1 MTMKTLSPETILEGL
16 PHPVLVV
23 DVADR
28 VIFANPA
35 GEDLLQHS
43 SEALIGT
50 ALAEYLPEDNPLF
63 SLIAMARSRR
73 NSASDFEIRLGSP
86 RIGEHSVTAHV
97 APLTLGPVGAY
108 DGAIIISLLPRGMT
122 DTLDQQLTNMNAGRS
137 MSSMG
142 SMLAHEI
149 KNPLAGMKGAAQ
161 LLSLSIEDEED
172 QQLTALIE
180 EETDRIASL
189 IERMEAFGN
198 FESTV
203 AEPVNI
209 HEVLNHALTLAEN
222 SFGSSITFHRD
233 FDPSLPDV
241 AGHKDSLIQIV
252 LNLIKNACEAAPD
265 DRGEVTLS
273 TRYRLGTRIA
283 PAGSG
288 ERVELPLHVMITDNG
303 AGIPETLGD
312 AVFDPFVTSN
322 KAKGTGLG
330 LALVSK
336 LTDDMG
342 GFVDFESEPGKTVF
356 RLQLPMY

>member
-1 MTMKTLSPETILEGL
+1 MKLTSDIILEGL
-16 PHPVLVV
+16 PHPILVL
-23 DVADR
+23 DGDDQ
-28 VIFANPA
+28 ITFANPA
-35 GEDLLQHS
+35 GEDLLQLS
-43 SEALIGT
+43 LDTLQGT
-50 ALAEYLPEDNPLF
+50 KLTDYVPEDNPLI
-63 SLIAMARSRR
+63 SLISLARSRR
-73 NSASDFEIRLGSP
+73 NSASDFDIRLESP
-86 RIGEHSVTAHV
+86 RIGERSVTAHV
-97 APLTLGPVGAY
+97 SPLAIGGAGTY
-108 DGAIIISLLPRGMT
+108 SGAVVISLLPRGMS
-122 DTLDQQLTNMNAGRS
+122 DALDQQLTNMNAGRS

-172 QQLTALIE
+172 RQLTALIE

-189 IERMEAFGN
+189 IERMESFGN
-198 FESTV
+198 FESSV

-209 HEVLNHALTLAEN
+209 HEVLNHALQLAEN
-222 SFGSSITFHRD
+222 SFGSGVTFHQD

-241 AGHKDSLIQIV
+241 AGHKDSLIQVV

-303 AGIPETLGD
+303 PGIPDTLGD

>member
-1 MTMKTLSPETILEGL
+1 MKLTTDTILDGL
-16 PHPVLVV
+16 PHPILVL
-23 DVADR
+23 DGDDL
-28 VIFANPA
+28 ISYANPA
-35 GEDLLQHS
+35 GEDLLQLS
-43 SEALIGT
+43 LDMLQGT
-50 ALAEYLPEDNPLF
+50 KLTDYVPEDNPLI
-63 SLIAMARSRR
+63 SLISLSRSRR
-73 NSASDFEIRLGSP
+73 NSASDFDIRLESP
-86 RIGEHSVTAHV
+86 RIGERNVTAHV
-97 APLTLGPVGAY
+97 APLATGGAGTY
-108 DGAIIISLLPRGMT
+108 SGAMVISLLPRGMS
-122 DTLDQQLTNMNAGRS
+122 DALDQQLTNMNAGRS

-172 QQLTALIE
+172 RQLTVLIE
-180 EETDRIASL
+180 EETDRIAGL

-198 FESTV
+198 FESSV

-209 HEVLNHALTLAEN
+209 HEVLNHALALAEN
-222 SFGSSITFHRD
+222 SFGAGVTFHQD
-233 FDPSLPDV
+233 YDPSLPDV
-241 AGHKDSLIQIV
+241 AGHKDSLIQVV

-303 AGIPETLGD
+303 PGIPDTLGD

>member
-1 MTMKTLSPETILEGL
+1 MTLDSNLILDAL

-23 DVADR
+23 DKDNKVVA
-28 VIFANPA
+28 ANPA

-43 SEALIGT
+43 LESLRGT
-50 ALAEYLPEDNPLF
+50 VLSDYIPEDNPLI
-63 SLIAMARSRR
+63 SLLDVARSRQ
-73 NSASDFEIRLGSP
+73 NSASEFDIRLESP
-86 RIGEHSVTAHV
+86 RIGEHLVTAHV
-97 APLTLGPVGAY
+97 SPILHDRTLEGAV
-108 DGAIIISLLPRGMT
+108 IISLLPRGMT
-122 DTLDQQLTNMNAGRS
+122 ATLDQQLTNMNAGRS

-172 QQLTALIE
+172 RQLTALIE
-180 EETDRIASL
+180 EEADRISSL
-189 IERMEAFGN
+189 IERMESFGN
-198 FESTV
+198 FESGV
-203 AEPVNI
+203 AEAVNI
-209 HEVLNHALTLAEN
+209 HEVLNHVLTLAEN
-222 SFGSSITFHRD
+222 SFGASVTFHRD
-233 FDPSLPDV
+233 FDPSLPAV
-241 AGHKDSLIQIV
+241 AGHKDSLIQVI
-252 LNLIKNACEAAPD
+252 LNLVKNACEAVPEE
-265 DRGEVTLS
+265 RGEVTLS
-273 TRYRLGTRIA
+273 TRYRLGTRVA

-303 AGIPETLGD
+303 PGIPETLGET
-312 AVFDPFVTSN
+312 VFDPFVTSN

>member
-73 NSASDFEIRLGSP
+73 NSASDFDIRLGSP

-97 APLTLGPVGAY
+97 SPLTLGPVGAY

>member
-1 MTMKTLSPETILEGL
+1 MKLTTDTILEGL
-16 PHPVLVV
+16 PHPILVL
-23 DVADR
+23 DGDDL
-28 VIFANPA
+28 ISYANPA
-35 GEDLLQHS
+35 GEDLLQLS
-43 SEALIGT
+43 LDTLQGT
-50 ALAEYLPEDNPLF
+50 KLTDYVPEDNPLI
-63 SLIAMARSRR
+63 SLISLSRSRR
-73 NSASDFEIRLGSP
+73 NSASDFDIRLESP
-86 RIGEHSVTAHV
+86 RIGERNVTAHV
-97 APLTLGPVGAY
+97 APLATGDAGTYSGAMV
-108 DGAIIISLLPRGMT
+108 ISLLPRGMS
-122 DTLDQQLTNMNAGRS
+122 DALDQQLTNMNAGRS

-172 QQLTALIE
+172 RQLTVLIE
-180 EETDRIASL
+180 EETDRIAGL

-198 FESTV
+198 FESSV

-209 HEVLNHALTLAEN
+209 HEVLNHALALAEN
-222 SFGSSITFHRD
+222 SFGAGVTFHQD
-233 FDPSLPDV
+233 YDPSLPDV
-241 AGHKDSLIQIV
+241 AGHKDSLIQVV

-288 ERVELPLHVMITDNG
+288 ERVELPLHVMVTDNG
-303 AGIPETLGD
+303 SGIPETLGD
-312 AVFDPFVTSN
+312 AIFDPFVTSN